1 MVDETFWE
9 TKLKNSIRKKKI
21 RIQFCEKHGIGD
33 SVIREKFA
41 LKVAEKVLVD
51 RKL

>member
-1 MVDETFWE
+1 MVNETFWE

-21 RIQFCEKHGIGD
+21 RVQFCEQHGIGD
-33 SVIREKFA
+33 STIREKFA
-41 LKVAEKVLVD
+41 LKIAEKKLVD